1 MKKRVL
7 SLLLVMVCVMNLFAC
22 AKKEAQQETTQ
33 AVVQETVKSS
43 DLIPAIIT
51 STLQNIFDEKS
62 IGLKSVKN
70 ARELGGYTTYD
81 NKTVKHGLLLRSGHL
96 GKLSDEDAKTLV
108 DKYNLKEIID
118 FRSAEEIS
126 SAKDREI
133 EGANYTKVQVVD
145 ESVNLSDRTE
155 SITGDHSTDTMI
167 AYYNTLGDI
176 YDMYSNLVRLELS
189 QKGFRKF
196 FDILLANDGATIFH
210 CSTGK
215 DRTGIAA
222 AFILL
227 VLGVDKETVLNDYE
241 ASIVFYKTAMDNVAH
256 VLQEKGYS
264 VDDINGITGLTG
276 VRRDALE
283 MVFDII
289 DNEYNGLSN
298 YMHNQI
304 GLTDEEINTLRAKYL
319 E

>member
-1 MKKRVL
+1 MEKRVL

-22 AKKEAQQETTQ
+22 AKKEVQQETAQT
-33 AVVQETVKSS
+33 VVQETVKSS
-43 DLIPAIIT
+43 DLIPVIIT

-81 NKTVKHGLLLRSGHL
+81 NKTVKHGLLLRTGHL

-118 FRSAEEIS
+118 FRTAEEIGP
-126 SAKDREI
+126 AKDREI
-133 EGANYTKVQVVD
+133 DGVNYTKVQLID
-145 ESVNLSDRTE
+145 ESVGLADKTE
-155 SITGDHSTDTMI
+155 TITGDHTADTMI
-167 AYYNTLGDI
+167 AYYKTFGDI
-176 YDMYSNLVRLELS
+176 YDMYSNMVRLELS

-196 FDILLANDGATIFH
+196 FDILLANDGTTVFH

-222 AFILL
+222 AFILS
-227 VLGVDKETVLNDYE
+227 VLGVDKETILNDYE
-241 ASIVFYKTAMDNVAH
+241 ASLVFYKTAMDNAAH
-256 VLQEKGYS
+256 ILQEKGFS
-264 VDDINGITGLTG
+264 IEDINGICGLIG
-276 VRRDALE
+276 VRRDALKK
-283 MVFDII
+283 VFDII

-298 YMHNQI
+298 YIHNQI